1 MKGTDA
7 RPPTRTGER
16 AGLRSVWQRDSLQ
29 PNIVFHCNEKPP
41 AAGCG
46 DAALRSH
53 NRFAVSTRRGKH
65 A

>member
-1 MKGTDA
+1 MKGTAA

-16 AGLRSVWQRDSLQ
+16 AGLRPVWQRDSLQ
-29 PNIVFHCNEKPP
+29 PNIVFYCNENPP

-46 DAALRSH
+46 DATPRSS
-53 NRFAVSTRRGKH
+53 NRSAVSTRRGKT